1 MPTDNPLIRN
11 PRNAGRKP
19 TGKIRVDISLRL
31 SPEAAE
37 FLTALDNRSGW
48 IARLVE
54 DVAAKEE
61 KIHANKTNTESS

>member
-1 MPTDNPLIRN
+1 MKN

-61 KIHANKTNTESS
+61 RIHANKTNTENNQQ

>member
-1 MPTDNPLIRN
+1 MSN

-37 FLTALDNRSGW
+37 FLTALGNRSGW

-54 DVAAKEE
+54 DVVAREE
-61 KIHANKTNTESS
+61 KIHANKTSKENS